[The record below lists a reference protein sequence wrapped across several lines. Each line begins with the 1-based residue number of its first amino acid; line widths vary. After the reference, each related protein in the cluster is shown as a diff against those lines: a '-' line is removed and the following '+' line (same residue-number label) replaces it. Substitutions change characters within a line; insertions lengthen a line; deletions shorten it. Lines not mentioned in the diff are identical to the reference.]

1 MLQRLLTL
9 FLALGLAACSSLPL
23 NVLAPK
29 VSVADVDIKRL
40 GMLEQQFDVGLRV
53 ANPNA
58 FELKIEALEFEF
70 ELNGRT
76 FASGQSNVPT
86 LIPAESSS
94 VLRVEAMTRSMSL
107 LQQFR
112 TLPEILKQGVDYRIK
127 GRVKTDKLPG
137 WFPFEHS
144 GVVGGEAKIPDG
156 IAI

>member
-1 MLQRLLTL
+1 MLQRLLTHL
-9 FLALGLAACSSLPL
+9 LVLGLAACSSLPL

-29 VSVADVDIKRL
+29 VSVAEVDIKSL
-40 GMLEQQFDVGLRV
+40 GLLEQHFEVGLRV

-70 ELNGRT
+70 ELNGRA
-76 FASGQSNVPT
+76 FATGQSNELI

-112 TLPEILKQGVDYRIK
+112 TLPEILNEGVDYRIK
-127 GRVKTDKLPG
+127 GRVKTDRLPG
-137 WFPFEHS
+137 WLPFEHS
-144 GVVGGEAKIPDG
+144 GVVGGEAKIPGG

>member
-9 FLALGLAACSSLPL
+9 LLALGLAACSSLPF

-29 VSVADVDIKRL
+29 VSVAEVDVKQL
-40 GMLEQQFDVGLRV
+40 GLFEQHFEVGLRV

-70 ELNGRT
+70 ELNGRAIAT
-76 FASGQSNVPT
+76 GQSNEPA

-94 VLRVEAMTRSMSL
+94 VVQVDAMTRSMSL
-107 LQQFR
+107 LKQFG
-112 TLPEILKQGVDYRIK
+112 TLPDILKQGVDYRIK

-144 GVVGGEAKIPDG
+144 GVLGGEAKPPDG

>member
-1 MLQRLLTL
+1 MLQRLLAL

-40 GMLEQQFDVGLRV
+40 GLFEQNFDVGLRV

-70 ELNGRT
+70 ELNGRAV
-76 FASGQSNVPT
+76 ASGQSNVPT

-107 LQQFR
+107 LQQFKS
-112 TLPEILKQGVDYRIK
+112 LPDILKQGVGYRIK

-144 GVVGGEAKIPDG
+144 GVLGGEEKPAGG

>member
-9 FLALGLAACSSLPL
+9 LLALGLAACSSLPF

-29 VSVADVDIKRL
+29 VSVAEVDIKQL
-40 GMLEQQFDVGLRV
+40 GLFEQHFEVGLRV

-70 ELNGRT
+70 DLNGRAIAT
-76 FASGQSNVPT
+76 GQSNVPA

-94 VLRVEAMTRSMSL
+94 VLKVEAMTRSMSL
-107 LQQFR
+107 LQHFR
-112 TLPEILKQGVDYRIK
+112 TLPDSLKQGVDYRIK

-144 GVVGGEAKIPDG
+144 GVLGGEEPLPSG